1 MIMNDQAR
9 TFIAVAT
16 LVAAAMLMTGY
27 IANGDPVQDWGL
39 AGLLFAISAGFWV
52 WMWRD
57 SEAESMALV
66 VQDDAP
72 ALPKAQ
78 EWIIS
83 KDVVGAIEDAVDA
96 AEQTDTTEE
105 ETDELEASGPDL
117 SVDERAEVIEEVI
130 EAADD
135 SEVVKA
141 AKDDD
146 PVAEAEVAEAMAAK
160 PNGGAAEKAE
170 DNKGVIA
177 EELEP
182 DDLERIE
189 GIGEKYKDALVAA
202 GITTFNRL
210 SQASLDEIEQA
221 AADAEMRR
229 SASMSTWAEQAAL
242 AARNDW
248 DGLDALQEKL
258 TGGRRED

>member
-1 MIMNDQAR
+1 MIMNDQAK

-16 LVAAAMLMTGY
+16 LVAASMLMTGY

-39 AGLLFAISAGFWV
+39 GGLLFLISAGFWV
-52 WMWRD
+52 WMWRE

-83 KDVVGAIEDAVDA
+83 KDVVGTIEEAVEA
-96 AEQTDTTEE
+96 AE
-105 ETDELEASGPDL
+105 ETDDTDAAADAATDGPDL
-117 SVDERAEVIEEVI
+117 TSDERAEVIEETV
-130 EAADD
+130 EAIPDD
-135 SEVVKA
+135 AEVVTE
-141 AKDDD
+141 AKDGD

-160 PNGGAAEKAE
+160 PNGGAAQKAE
-170 DNKGVIA
+170 DNEAVIA
-177 EELEP
+177 GEIEP

-210 SQASLDEIEQA
+210 AQASLEEIEQA
-221 AADAEMRR
+221 AAAADMRR

-242 AARNDW
+242 AARSDW
-248 DGLDALQEKL
+248 DALDALQERL
-258 TGGRRED
+258 NAGRRD